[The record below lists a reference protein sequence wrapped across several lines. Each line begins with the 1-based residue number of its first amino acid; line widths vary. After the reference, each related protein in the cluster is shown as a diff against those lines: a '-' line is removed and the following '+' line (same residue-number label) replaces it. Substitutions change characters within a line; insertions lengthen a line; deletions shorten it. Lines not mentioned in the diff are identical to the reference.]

1 MTIKEA
7 KINIEIKAQRSM
19 AKLKEEVMLP
29 AMCSLSTEGGNRTS
43 VDLIC
48 VIDISGSMGG

>member
-1 MTIKEA
+1 MDA
-7 KINIEIKAQRSM
+7 KICLDIKAQRSM
-19 AKLKEEVMLP
+19 AKMKEEVMLP
-29 AMCSLSTEGGNRTS
+29 AMCSLTTEGGNRTS